1 MAGACT
7 NLERLSIELLNEPR
21 DPVTTH
27 WRAARQ
33 NQSLQEIGEAGRL
46 NDQTKAIHKPR
57 QAFDRY
63 RNEGNPVVDRPIR
76 RSGNVISSFFWNG
89 PCSIVGST
97 KGEVANGAAPLNHS
111 LLVWRM
117 RSALV

>member
-7 NLERLSIELLNEPR
+7 NLERLSIEQLNEPR
-21 DPVTTH
+21 GDYPLTGQPVRI
-27 WRAARQ
+27 RAFKKVEKLGA
-33 NQSLQEIGEAGRL
+33 L

-89 PCSIVGST
+89 PCSIGGST